1 MKDEI
6 MPNSR
11 WIFSADVAD
20 CFDDMLKR
28 SIPHYDDMR
37 ELIYA
42 IGRNFVVPDTTIID
56 IGCSNG
62 LNISPFI
69 NNFGKNNK
77 YALIDVSEPMLDK
90 VRLKYADL
98 IKDGVVNVHNMDVT
112 KELPLC
118 KTRLIMSV
126 LSLQFTPIEYRQ
138 STIQAIYDLLE
149 PGGAFIFVE
158 KVIGDTS
165 QLDKLFVNEYYSLK
179 SKNGYSQEA
188 IDAKRKSLE
197 FSLVPVKE
205 KYNVDM
211 LLQSGFKSVECFW
224 RALNFAGF
232 IAIKS

>member
-6 MPNSR
+6 IPSSR
-11 WIFSADVAD
+11 WIFSSDVAE
-20 CFDDMLKR
+20 CFDDMLRR
-28 SIPHYDDMR
+28 SIPHYEGMR

-42 IGRNFVVPDTTIID
+42 IGRNFVVPDSTIID

-62 LNISPFI
+62 INISPFI
-69 NNFGKNNK
+69 SHFGRNNK

-90 VRLKYADL
+90 VRLKYSNL
-98 IKDGVVNVHNMDVT
+98 INEGIVNVLNMDVT
-112 KELPLC
+112 NELPSC
-118 KTRLIMSV
+118 KTSLIMSV

-138 STIQAIYDLLE
+138 STIQRIYDLLE
-149 PGGAFIFVE
+149 SGGAFIFVE

-165 QLDKLFVNEYYSLK
+165 QLDKLFVSEYYSLK
-179 SKNGYSQEA
+179 SENGYSQEA

-205 KYNVDM
+205 KYNIDM

-232 IAIKS
+232 VAIKS

>member
-1 MKDEI
+1 
-6 MPNSR
+6 MPTSR
-11 WIFSADVAD
+11 WAFTADVAD
-20 CFDDMLKR
+20 CFDDMLER
-28 SIPHYDDMR
+28 SIPYYHSMR

-42 IGRNFVVPDTTIID
+42 IGRNFVMPETTIVD

-62 LNISPFI
+62 LNIAPFI
-69 NNFGKNNK
+69 ANFGACNR
-77 YALIDVSEPMLDK
+77 YALVDVSEPMLDK
-90 VRLKYADL
+90 VRQKYENL
-98 IKDGVVNVHNMDVT
+98 IKQGVVDVLNMDVT
-112 KELPLC
+112 KDLPDC
-118 KTRLIMSV
+118 STSLIMSV

-138 STIQAIYDLLE
+138 STIQRIYDLLT

-165 QLDKLFVNEYYSLK
+165 QIDRLFIDEYYNLK

-205 KYNVDM
+205 KYNADM
-211 LLQSGFKSVECFW
+211 LLQSGFKAVECFW
-224 RALNFAGF
+224 RALNFMGF